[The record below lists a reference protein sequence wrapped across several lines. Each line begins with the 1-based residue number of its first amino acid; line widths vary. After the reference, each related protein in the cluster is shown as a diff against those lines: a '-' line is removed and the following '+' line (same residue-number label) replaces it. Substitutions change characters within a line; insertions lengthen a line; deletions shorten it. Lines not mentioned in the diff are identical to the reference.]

1 MASDGVM
8 LRLDKVGHTYDGPR
22 WQFRAL
28 DLYLRAGEITAILG
42 PNGRGKS
49 TLLRV
54 LAGLLKP
61 TSGTVETNPR
71 TGVVPQEFSGAFPYS
86 VLDIVLMGRARR
98 VALFGTPGGIDFE
111 KAMAALEAT
120 GMADYAARSISSL
133 SGGERQLVMIARA
146 LADENEVLLLDE
158 PASALDLKNQD
169 IVLSLLSDLADGRK
183 LAIAFTTHQPNHA
196 TAIAD
201 KVLLMLP
208 DTKTLFGPTS
218 AVMTESSLDALYGV
232 PIRGVRIGETD
243 REEIAFVPL
252 FRQRTRKGDGYG
264 YG

>member
-1 MASDGVM
+1 MASDRVR
-8 LRLDKVGHTYDGPR
+8 LRLSNAGHSYDGER

-28 DLYLRAGEITAILG
+28 DLDLGAGEITAILG

-61 TSGTVETNPR
+61 ASGAVESNPR
-71 TGVVPQEFSGAFPYS
+71 TGFVPQEFSGSFPYS
-86 VLDIVLMGRARR
+86 VLDIVLMGRARHI
-98 VALFGTPGGIDFE
+98 ALFGTPGVIDVE

-120 GMADYAARSISSL
+120 SMADYAARSIGSL
-133 SGGERQLVMIARA
+133 SGGERQLVLIARA
-146 LADENEVLLLDE
+146 LAGENDVLLLDE

-169 IVLSLLSDLADGRK
+169 IVLSLLGRLADSQK

-196 TAIAD
+196 SAIAD

-208 DTKTLFGPTS
+208 DTQTLSGPTG
-218 AVMTESSLDALYGV
+218 AVMTESSLEALYGV
-232 PIRGVRIGETD
+232 PVRAVRLDGAAGQES
-243 REEIAFVPL
+243 AFVPL
-252 FRQRTRKGDGYG
+252 FRRRMREGDPHA
-264 YG
+264 

>member
-1 MASDGVM
+1 MACENVK
-8 LRLDKVGHTYDGPR
+8 LHLDKAGHSYDSER

-28 DLYLRAGEITAILG
+28 DFDLRAGEITAILG

-54 LAGLLKP
+54 LAGLLQP
-61 TSGTVETNPR
+61 TSGLVTPNPR
-71 TGVVPQEFSGAFPYS
+71 TGFVPQEFSGAFPYS
-86 VLDIVLMGRARR
+86 VLDIVLMGRARHI
-98 VALFGTPGGIDFE
+98 ALFGTPGAVDVE

-120 GMADYAARSISSL
+120 GMADYAARSIGSL
-133 SGGERQLVMIARA
+133 SGGERQLVLIARA
-146 LADENEVLLLDE
+146 LAGENDVLLLDE

-169 IVLSLLSDLADGRK
+169 IVLSLLGRLADGQK

-208 DTKTLFGPTS
+208 DTQTLFGPTDT
-218 AVMTESSLDALYGV
+218 VMTEASLEALYGV
-232 PIRGVRIGETD
+232 PVRAVSLGSSERAET
-243 REEIAFVPL
+243 AFVPL
-252 FRQRTRKGDGYG
+252 FHQRVRKGDTHE
-264 YG
+264 